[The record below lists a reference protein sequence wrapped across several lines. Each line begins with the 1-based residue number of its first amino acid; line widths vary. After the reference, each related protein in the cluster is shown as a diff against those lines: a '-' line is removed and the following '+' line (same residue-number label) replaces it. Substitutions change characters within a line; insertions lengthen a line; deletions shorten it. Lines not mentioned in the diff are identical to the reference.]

1 MQACSTWSE
10 GLHDNPPQAARPFAF
25 APTKEMDMKIRTG
38 SSLAAAAL
46 LSLALTGCASHPTNA
61 QIGTGVGAIAGGV
74 VGDAVFGSTLGTV
87 GGAAAGALIGN
98 EVGKRND
105 RRY

>member
-1 MQACSTWSE
+1 
-10 GLHDNPPQAARPFAF
+10 
-25 APTKEMDMKIRTG
+25 MKIRTG

-46 LSLALTGCASHPTNA
+46 LSLALAGCASHPTNA
-61 QIGTGVGAIAGGV
+61 QIGTGVGAVAGGV
-74 VGDAVFGSTLGTV
+74 LGDAVFGNALGTV

-105 RRY
+105 RRRY

>member
-1 MQACSTWSE
+1 MKTRSYILT
-10 GLHDNPPQAARPFAF
+10 AALVLGF
-25 APTKEMDMKIRTG
+25 
-38 SSLAAAAL
+38 SLA
-46 LSLALTGCASHPTNA
+46 GCSSNPSNA
-61 QIGTGVGAIAGGV
+61 QIGTGVGAVAGGV
-74 VGDAVFGSTLGTV
+74 VGNAVFDGPLGTI